1 MLLPSL
7 AKAAAPR
14 VVCTTSCF
22 HYLGDFDIA
31 NFNGMPGGAGSEGVQ
46 YYKNNKL
53 YFQIWLNEL
62 QRRLLQHSQYKHITV
77 NGFHPGYVASGIWK
91 VQRQFWL
98 RWILGWV
105 LSFFASL
112 FGINSKQGS
121 MALVFL
127 ATAPE
132 TGPKLSSSANKGQ
145 VIANGGRYFN
155 RIFEEEGMPHAKDP
169 DIRGR
174 VWRKVAQELEL
185 ERRGLLGVLGYYGAG
200 SS

>member
-7 AKAAAPR
+7 AKATAPR
-14 VVCTTSCF
+14 VICTTSCF
-22 HYLGDFDIA
+22 HYLGEFEIA
-31 NFNGMPGGAGSEGVQ
+31 NFNGVPDGSGSEGVQ

-62 QRRLLQHSQYKHITV
+62 QRRLLQHDNFKHITV
-77 NGFHPGYVASGIWK
+77 NGFHPGYVASGIWR

-98 RWILGWV
+98 RWLLVWV
-105 LSFFASL
+105 LSLFASL

-127 ATAPE
+127 ATAPQ
-132 TGPKLSSSANKGQ
+132 TGPQASSKEKVVG
-145 VIANGGRYFN
+145 NGGRYFN
-155 RIFEEEGMPHAKDP
+155 RIWEEEGMPHAKDP

-185 ERRGLLGVLGYYGAG
+185 ERRGLLDVLGYYGAG